1 MNLDR
6 IRNFIGDDG
15 SLLNQGMMSPMTSTQ
30 NDVGWKFALEYL
42 TCHEN
47 RMEWNT
53 YVTLPPEELE
63 RKTNEGRKRHKVGYT
78 VHLVKKASYR
88 QEPTWHPSQIVSRSQ
103 SDGPNGST

>member
-47 RMEWNT
+47 RMEHLCN
-53 YVTLPPEELE
+53 VTT
-63 RKTNEGRKRHKVGYT
+63 RRAR
-78 VHLVKKASYR
+78 
-88 QEPTWHPSQIVSRSQ
+88 
-103 SDGPNGST
+103 